1 MSEPRQDIDAERVVR
16 RVGER
21 AAAALVES
29 WIKVAVLEEQLAAL
43 QGQPGTPV
51 VPDAAAD

>member
-1 MSEPRQDIDAERVVR
+1 MIEPRQDIDAERVVR

-29 WIKVAVLEEQLAAL
+29 WIKTAVLEEQIAAL
-43 QGQPGTPV
+43 QAQQGAPV
-51 VPDAAAD
+51 VPEAAAG